1 MKLEEA
7 ESIDDGIFANLHE
20 ATKLSKAKKEGIG

>member
-7 ESIDDGIFANLHE
+7 ESIDDGIFASLQE

>member
-7 ESIDDGIFANLHE
+7 ESIDDGIFANLQE
-20 ATKLSKAKKEGIG
+20 GTKLSKAK